1 MKRVLLTIILLSLTT
16 SLFSQSI
23 TIGSDGIVRCKDV
36 PIGTTQT
43 ILGDTYEV
51 VDRNLLIQ
59 RRDEGADMGLMCVS
73 NVTDMRDMFYRRTVN
88 GNISNWDVSSVTNMS
103 YMFIYSQF
111 NQPLGNWDV
120 SSVTNMEGIFR
131 ESPFNQPIG
140 DWDVSSVTNMQRMFQ
155 ITDFNQPIGNWDV
168 SSVTN
173 MAEMFRSSKFNQSI
187 SNWDVSSVTNMSYM
201 FIYSQFNQ
209 PLGNWDVSSVTNMER
224 MFNSSQ
230 FNQPIGSWDVSWV
243 TNMSNMFRSSK
254 FNQSISNW
262 CTVNIS
268 SEPVG
273 FSTSSPLSTSN
284 KPIWGTCGGI
294 PPSPQPE
301 HILPGNNSENVSKTP
316 LISWK
321 ADTVS
326 TNYRLQIIE
335 GFDPVVIDTLV
346 TDTSFVPNVVLNGNT
361 QYNWRVRGI
370 NENITFQGAPLTGEW
385 STIWSFTTDGEPVMA
400 ISLAS
405 PANNSTI
412 SGLTPTLIWNKNS
425 AFQSYSVQVSTDGF
439 STTVVNQSVTDT
451 TFTTPQLN
459 YSTQYQWRVRGVN
472 QDGTGDW
479 SETWSFSTETFETF
493 NMSISGPHQGWRMI
507 SSPVLGTTYGELL
520 DGIWTQGYQGSNAAS
535 TTSNVY
541 WYNESTRQ
549 WLSPASSSNIIGTS
563 SDDAQN
569 TSGRGIIVGVYADNK
584 GNGVPDAWP
593 KQLSVS
599 GVAAT
604 GNIPI
609 AVNRTEP
616 FDGTQGWNLVGNPYP
631 FSINWNDIVS
641 SESLSNVEPVI
652 FVYDSNVNNG
662 LGGYRIH
669 YGFSIPDTPS
679 DLIHDGIIAPFQGFW
694 ARNAGNGTAGSINL
708 TESHQASSDG
718 TLYKETNTDTPFISV
733 IVEGDNV
740 ADMAVIVLDEES
752 QNGISR
758 PASLSI
764 PPLMFG
770 TVENEELMAMS
781 YVASP
786 SNAYVSIPLGIKSIE
801 DAELSMRWVTSDIVA
816 DKFELELIDTHT
828 NESFN
833 LSNTS
838 SYQFTVEGSS
848 ASHKMSSDEVPL
860 LFDYALLDSDKPRFV
875 LRVSNNAVTSLLDT
889 ENEHP
894 TEIVLYQNY
903 PNPFNPSTTIRFSL
917 HEITAVNL
925 TVYDLLGRQV
935 AVLINNEIRSIG
947 EHQHSFDAS
956 MLSNGIYVYRLE
968 ANGTVISRRMTLLK

>member
-1 MKRVLLTIILLSLTT
+1 MKET
-16 SLFSQSI
+16 
-23 TIGSDGIVRCKDV
+23 
-36 PIGTTQT
+36 
-43 ILGDTYEV
+43 
-51 VDRNLLIQ
+51 
-59 RRDEGADMGLMCVS
+59 DMGRMCVS
-73 NVTDMRDMFYRRTVN
+73 NVTNMNRLFNGRTVN
-88 GNISNWDVSSVTNMS
+88 GNITKWDVSSVTNMGD
-103 YMFIYSQF
+103 MFR
-111 NQPLGNWDV
+111 
-120 SSVTNMEGIFR
+120 SS
-131 ESPFNQPIG
+131 SFNQPIG
-140 DWDVSSVTNMQRMFQ
+140 DWDVSSVTYMGDMFRSTPFNQNINNWDVSSVVSMSNMFRDSQFNQPIGNWNISSVLQMNAMFWGSSFNQPIGDWDMKSVTIITSMFYGSDFNQPIDSWDISSIRSMNMLFVGTPFNQPLESWDVSEVTNMRRMFWGSQ
-155 ITDFNQPIGNWDV
+155 FNQPIGNWDV
-168 SSVTN
+168 SNVTT
-173 MAEMFRSSKFNQSI
+173 MEG
-187 SNWDVSSVTNMSYM
+187 M
-201 FIYSQFNQ
+201 FINA
-209 PLGNWDVSSVTNMER
+209 P
-224 MFNSSQ
+224 
-230 FNQPIGSWDVSWV
+230 FNQPIGDWDVSNV
-243 TNMSNMFRSSK
+243 FNMDSMFSGSS
-254 FNQSISNW
+254 FNQSINDWCVLIIPTEPSN
-262 CTVNIS
+262 
-268 SEPVG
+268 
-273 FSTSSPLSTSN
+273 FSLNSPLLN
-284 KPIWGTCGGI
+284 EFKPQWGTCGGLPI
-294 PPSPQPE
+294 TPTPILTTPQ
-301 HILPGNNSENVSKTP
+301 NNSTEISVTP
-316 LISWK
+316 LIAWYS
-321 ADTVS
+321 DTLS
-326 TNYRLQIIE
+326 TKYRLQVIE

-346 TDTSFVPNVVLNGNT
+346 ADTSFTPNFVLKGNT

-370 NENITFQGAPLTGEW
+370 NENRTFQGGPLTGEW
-385 STIWSFTTDGEPVMA
+385 STIWSFTTYGEPVMA

-439 STTVVNQSVTDT
+439 STTVLNQSVTDT
-451 TFTTPQLN
+451 TFTTPQLS

-479 SETWSFSTETFETF
+479 SETWSFRTENFETF

-752 QNGISR
+752 RNGISR

>member
-1 MKRVLLTIILLSLTT
+1 MKRALITIVLLALTT

-23 TIGSDGIVRCKDV
+23 TIGTDGIVRCKDV

-51 VDRNLLIQ
+51 VGITLLTQ
-59 RRDEGADMGLMCVS
+59 RRDEGVDMRLMCVS
-73 NVTDMRDMFYRRTVN
+73 NVTNMHEIFRGRTVN
-88 GNISNWDVSSVTNMS
+88 GNITNWDVSNVTSMYFMFANSQFNQPIGGWDVSSVTEMRGMFASSQFNQPIEDWDVSSVTRMQMMFDNSQFNQPIGNWDVSSVTNMS
-103 YMFIYSQF
+103 NMFWNSKFNQPIGNWDVSRVADMQLMFGASQF

-120 SSVTNMEGIFR
+120 SSVTNMRYMFR
-131 ESPFNQPIG
+131 GTPFNQPIEN
-140 DWDVSSVTNMQRMFQ
+140 WDVSRVADMSNMFFNSS
-155 ITDFNQPIGNWDV
+155 FNQPINKWCVLDITV
-168 SSVTN
+168 EPTAFTNSVLIEEN
-173 MAEMFRSSKFNQSI
+173 RPK
-187 SNWDVSSVTNMSYM
+187 
-201 FIYSQFNQ
+201 
-209 PLGNWDVSSVTNMER
+209 
-224 MFNSSQ
+224 
-230 FNQPIGSWDVSWV
+230 
-243 TNMSNMFRSSK
+243 
-254 FNQSISNW
+254 
-262 CTVNIS
+262 
-268 SEPVG
+268 
-273 FSTSSPLSTSN
+273 
-284 KPIWGTCGGI
+284 WGTCGGI
-294 PPSPQPE
+294 PPSPQPI
-301 HILPGNNSENVSKTP
+301 HLSPQNNSVNVSRITD
-316 LISWK
+316 IVWK
-321 ADTVS
+321 SDTFS
-326 TNYRLQIIE
+326 TKYRLQIIE
-335 GFDPVVIDTLV
+335 GFDPVVVDTLV
-346 TDTSFVPNVVLNGNT
+346 ADTSFIPNIALKGNT

-370 NENITFQGAPLTGEW
+370 NDNITYKGGPLTGEW
-385 STIWSFTTDGEPVMA
+385 SSIWSFTTDGEPVMT
-400 ISLAS
+400 ITLTS

-412 SGLTPTLIWNKNS
+412 SGLTPKLIWNKNS

-479 SETWSFSTETFETF
+479 SETWSFSTENFETF

-535 TTSNVY
+535 TTSNVF

-549 WLSPASSSNIIGTS
+549 WLSPSNSSNIIGTS

-569 TSGRGIIVGVYADNK
+569 TSGRGIIVGVYADNN

-593 KQLSVS
+593 KQLNVS

-604 GNIPI
+604 GNKSIS
-609 AVNRTEP
+609 VNRTEP

-631 FSINWNDIVS
+631 FSIDWNQIVAT
-641 SESLSNVEPVI
+641 EALNNVIPAI
-652 FVYDSNVNNG
+652 FVFDPNVNSG
-662 LGGYRIH
+662 AGGYRIH
-669 YGFSIPDTPS
+669 YGFSIPDLPEQIS
-679 DLIHDGIIAPFQGFW
+679 HNGIIAPFQGFW
-694 ARNAGNGTAGSINL
+694 VRNAGNASVGSINI
-708 TESHQASSDG
+708 TESHQASSNG
-718 TLYKETNTDTPFISV
+718 TLYKETISDTPFISL
-733 IVEGDNV
+733 IVEGASV
-740 ADMAVIVLDEES
+740 ADMAVIVLDDES

-838 SYQFTVEGSS
+838 SYQFTIEGSS
-848 ASHKMSSDEVPL
+848 ASHKMTSDEVPL
-860 LFDYALLDSDKPRFV
+860 LFDYALLDPDKPRFV

-889 ENEHP
+889 ENQHP